1 MLLFVF
7 AIFSFV
13 LDSYCSLGPCR
24 AVGPVL
30 EWVVGMSIIVHAFIL
45 SSTGI
50 DVCVA
55 SARSHSSGG
64 ADAGL
69 CFLPTAWAM
78 GGLLTSLC
86 TPVLV
91 FTVGFDWT
99 YINKQD
105 SRHHLDYMG
114 YSEP

>member
-1 MLLFVF
+1 M
-7 AIFSFV
+7 

-24 AVGPVL
+24 AVCPVL
-30 EWVVGMSIIVHAFIL
+30 EWVVGMSNIVHALIL

-50 DVCVA
+50 DVLVA
-55 SARSHSSGG
+55 SARFHSSVG

-69 CFLPTAWAM
+69 RFLPTAWATD
-78 GGLLTSLC
+78 GLLTSLC

-99 YINKQD
+99 CINKQD

-114 YSEP
+114 Y